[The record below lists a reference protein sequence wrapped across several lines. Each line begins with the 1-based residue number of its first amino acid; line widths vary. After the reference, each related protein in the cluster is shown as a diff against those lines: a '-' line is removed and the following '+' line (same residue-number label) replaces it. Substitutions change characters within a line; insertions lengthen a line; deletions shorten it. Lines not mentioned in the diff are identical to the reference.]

1 MNTLRTILLFLA
13 LATTFT
19 VNARSDVRVRIYTDK
34 TFKSVQI
41 VVFSGSYEMID
52 SSGTTRKAWNKNDTI
67 TIKPINDE
75 LVVFSSVDTVFMGKF
90 IRLQSNGFLNIFQIL
105 QPDPKRL
112 YDDNLLISLRDDGTI
127 WLINE
132 VELEHYVAGVVQA
145 EAGIAKNGEFFKVQ
159 AVAVRTFTLRNI
171 EKHAAEGYQL
181 CDQTHCQV
189 YKGRCGNTDIM
200 LATSK
205 TAGEIMIDTSGQPI
219 MAVFHSNS
227 GGQTANSEDVWG
239 KAVYYLRS
247 VNDPYSIGQNSYS
260 WQKSLSR
267 TEWLEYLRKN
277 FEFPINNPIEAK
289 RVTNFSQTSRK
300 AYLVDN
306 ISLRRVR
313 EDFKL
318 RSTFFNISEQGDQV
332 VFSGKGFGHGV
343 GMSQEGAMNMAR
355 QGFIYIDILK
365 FYYLGIEITT
375 IDQIFPTE

>member
-1 MNTLRTILLFLA
+1 
-13 LATTFT
+13 
-19 VNARSDVRVRIYTDK
+19 VRIYTDK

-52 SSGTTRKAWNKNDTI
+52 SSGTTRKDWNKNDTI

-375 IDQIFPTE
+375 IDQISPTE